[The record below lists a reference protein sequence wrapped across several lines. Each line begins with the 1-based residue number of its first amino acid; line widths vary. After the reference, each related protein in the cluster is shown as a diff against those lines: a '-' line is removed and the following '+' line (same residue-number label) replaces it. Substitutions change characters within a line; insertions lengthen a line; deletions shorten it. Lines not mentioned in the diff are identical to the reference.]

1 MSQQAK
7 VRVGFIGTGWT
18 ERVQIPMFRRGG
30 LVAQAIC
37 SGNPTNATRVAEQAT
52 IPEVYTDW
60 RALIAAES
68 VDIVSIVTPPHL
80 HAEMAIAALQAG
92 KHVLCE
98 KPMALTLA
106 EAEAMLAAAQAAPNQ
121 LAIIDHELRFHPQ
134 RIAMR
139 RLLRDGYVGELIAIH
154 LERLGSER
162 LNREL
167 PWGWVYDVERGGG
180 MLGAVGSHLLD
191 LARWLIGRMDGLT
204 AQLQIGHHWR
214 TDPATGT
221 RHNVT
226 ADDHAQLLLHFAN
239 HAQGSLTVSGIVPG
253 GYGMNTTIIGTEG
266 ALRLD
271 NRDQLWGAQGNDL
284 HQGKWQPLTSEFL
297 PAELADLQ
305 GASPFTIGSYYLA
318 KRLAE
323 ALPAGETLLQEPASF
338 YDGLVVQRALDAA
351 RRSYTEQR
359 WVQL

>member
-1 MSQQAK
+1 MSSKGQ

-30 LVAQAIC
+30 LVVQAIC
-37 SGNPTNATRVAEQAT
+37 SGNPANAERVAHALE
-52 IPEVYTDW
+52 IPEVYPDW
-60 RALIAAES
+60 QTMVAAQN
-68 VDIVSIVTPPHL
+68 VDVVSIVTPPHL

-92 KHVLCE
+92 KHVICE
-98 KPMALTLA
+98 KPMALNMA

-134 RIAMR
+134 RVELR
-139 RLLRDGYVGELIAIH
+139 RLLREGYVGELIAIH
-154 LERLGSER
+154 LDRLGSER
-162 LNREL
+162 LNPAL
-167 PWGWVYDVERGGG
+167 PWGWLYDEKQGGG
-180 MLGAVGSHLLD
+180 MLCAVGSHLLD
-191 LARWLIGRMDGLT
+191 LARWLVGRVDALT

-214 TDPATGT
+214 HNPATGT
-221 RHNVT
+221 PQPVT

-239 HAQGSLTVSGIVPG
+239 LAQGSLTVSGIIPG

-271 NRDQLWGAQGNDL
+271 NRDQLWGAQSDDL
-284 HQGKWQPLTSEFL
+284 HQGKWQPIATDF
-297 PAELADLQ
+297 PAGEIADLQ

-338 YDGLVVQRALDAA
+338 YDGLAVQRALDAA
-351 RRSYTEQR
+351 RLSHVEQR
-359 WVQL
+359 WIQL